1 MESSFVNSQGQHPEA
16 SFSPNAPV
24 LKIALM
30 ANGAI
35 VVDGVFSN
43 LESVRGSISS
53 IAQRK
58 GVVWY
63 YREAA
68 HTEAP
73 LQSAEIVKLIIENR
87 VPVRLSTRPDYSDS
101 VGMDG
106 KPIGRDGK
114 AIHQYSP
121 QSPTATSEDKFEPV
135 RTKAAQGH
143 LVVVRSDG
151 SYLLLPALRTGAV
164 KAEMVAA
171 VERMIPSTTKR
182 NVAAI
187 ADTTWANAETPT
199 LQAASHAVP
208 FFGLLM
214 GFTSIG
220 HSVWLFDGA
229 DNMFESGCRQ
239 ADVLIVDSARVSALP
254 SAWQCDA
261 ATVMRNPDIL
271 VHDRTTHELRKP

>member
-1 MESSFVNSQGQHPEA
+1 MESSFVNSYSRHPKA

-24 LKIALM
+24 LKIALK

-35 VVDGVFSN
+35 VVDGVPSS
-43 LESVRGSISS
+43 LESLRDSISS
-53 IAQRK
+53 IAQQK

-68 HTEAP
+68 HKEAP
-73 LQSAEIVKLIIENR
+73 PQSAEIVKLIIENR
-87 VPVRLSTRPDYSDS
+87 VPVRLSARPDYSDS
-101 VGMDG
+101 VDMEG
-106 KPIGRDGK
+106 KSIGRDGK
-114 AIHQYSP
+114 PIHQHSP
-121 QSPTATSEDKFEPV
+121 QSPTASSEDKFEPV
-135 RTKAAQGH
+135 RTKAAQGQ

-151 SYLLLPALRTGAV
+151 RYLLLPALRTAAV

-199 LQAASHAVP
+199 IQEASHAVP

-214 GFTSIG
+214 GFTTIG

-229 DNMFESGCRQ
+229 ENTFEPGCRQ
-239 ADVLIVDSARVSALP
+239 ADVLIVDSALVSALP
-254 SAWQCDA
+254 SDWQCDA
-261 ATVMRNPDIL
+261 ATVMRNLEIL
-271 VHDRTTHELRKP
+271 VHDRTTCQLRKL

>member
-1 MESSFVNSQGQHPEA
+1 MESSFVHSQGQHPKA
-16 SFSPNAPV
+16 RFSPDASV

-30 ANGAI
+30 ADGAI
-35 VVDGVFSN
+35 VVDGVLSN
-43 LESVRGSISS
+43 LDSLRDSIRS

-58 GVVWY
+58 GMVWY

-73 LQSAEIVKLIIENR
+73 PQSAEIVKLIIKNR

-101 VGMDG
+101 VGLDG

-114 AIHQYSP
+114 PIHQPSP
-121 QSPTATSEDKFEPV
+121 QSPAASSEDKFELV
-135 RTKAAQGH
+135 RTRAAHGQ

-151 SYLLLPALRTGAV
+151 RYLLIPALRTVAV
-164 KAEMVAA
+164 KAEMVAT

-199 LQAASHAVP
+199 LEAASHAVP

-220 HSVWLFDGA
+220 HSVWLFNGA
-229 DNMFESGCRQ
+229 DNVFESGCRQ
-239 ADVLIVDSARVSALP
+239 ADVLIVDSARVSGLP
-254 SAWQCDA
+254 SDWQCDA
-261 ATVMRNPDIL
+261 ATVMRNPEIL
-271 VHDRTTHELRKP
+271 VHDRTSYQLRKP